1 MKLFLFTWCILHD
14 IFLFLSLR
22 DLQKSQTEIRARCFD
37 RAGGFKVDT
46 SLGFRRKLWF
56 VQYYVLIAVS
66 VLSQISNFEKNR
78 LHGTHWSI
86 IQIVILTGAK
96 VLMVYRNFLN
106 FQLCRSGLIFD
117 ENIEPLLLGPT
128 HKHTSARKYG
138 QVLAHN
144 RAHIGTLPGP
154 SHA

>member
-66 VLSQISNFEKNR
+66 VLSQTSNFEKTS

-86 IQIVILTGAK
+86 IQIVIL
-96 VLMVYRNFLN
+96 
-106 FQLCRSGLIFD
+106 SD
-117 ENIEPLLLGPT
+117 SSLGPR
-128 HKHTSARKYG
+128 S
-138 QVLAHN
+138 
-144 RAHIGTLPGP
+144 
-154 SHA
+154 